1 MKLEEVKINGFSAQ
15 KVELKNQNAITAVAN
30 YSPEEF
36 EQFVFE
42 YLLFVKK
49 DELLPERIYRVGSTG
64 DKGVDV
70 YLKRQ
75 SGEVYYY
82 QCKHYNKSLP
92 ISVINGIIVK
102 ILYYSAKGKISC
114 PSKIYI
120 VGLNGVSTEVMEALC
135 DITEFK
141 SQMISKID
149 SILKSEKLG
158 NEEETK
164 EKLLNQIRSFDFKNL
179 EFLPVEKLISEYYN
193 SSCGKLRFDSET
205 KFETV
210 KAPDIDKEQLRFWE
224 QISSLPCA
232 DKSIK
237 DFLENESISDYYK
250 TLCLLYTDRFY
261 FGSEKNFEE
270 LIEDIYDAEKY
281 NLICGCKT
289 VEEVI
294 SVLENAT
301 HVNTSRSFLD
311 RRLHIVGSAERQG
324 ACHYLVENGK
334 GFWKK

>member
-1 MKLEEVKINGFSAQ
+1 MKLEEIKISSFAAQ

-64 DKGVDV
+64 DKGVDI

-92 ISVINGIIVK
+92 IASINGIIVK

-193 SSCGKLRFDSET
+193 SPCGKLRFDSET
-205 KFETV
+205 KFETI
-210 KAPDIDKEQLRFWE
+210 KAPDIDKEKLCFLE
-224 QISSLPCA
+224 QISSLPYA

-250 TLCLLYTDRFY
+250 TLCLFYTDRFY

>member
-1 MKLEEVKINGFSAQ
+1 MNLEEVEISGFAAQ

-49 DELLPERIYRVGSTG
+49 DELLPERVYRVGSTG

-82 QCKHYNKSLP
+82 QCKHYNKALP
-92 ISVINGIIVK
+92 LSVINGIIVK

-114 PSKIYI
+114 PSKIFI
-120 VGLNGVSTEVMEALC
+120 VGLNGVSTDVMERLG
-135 DITEFK
+135 DSTEFK
-141 SQMISKID
+141 SQMISRID
-149 SILKSEKLG
+149 SILKSEKLDS
-158 NEEETK
+158 EEETK
-164 EKLLNQIRSFDFKNL
+164 EELINLIQLFDVKNL
-179 EFLPVEKLISEYYN
+179 EFLPIEKLISEYYN

-205 KFETV
+205 KFETI
-210 KAPDIDKEQLRFWE
+210 KAPDIDKEQLCFLE

-237 DFLENESISDYYK
+237 GFLEDESISDYYK

-261 FGSEKNFEE
+261 FEAKRILKS
-270 LIEDIYDAEKY
+270 
-281 NLICGCKT
+281 
-289 VEEVI
+289 
-294 SVLENAT
+294 
-301 HVNTSRSFLD
+301 
-311 RRLHIVGSAERQG
+311 
-324 ACHYLVENGK
+324 
-334 GFWKK
+334 

>member
-1 MKLEEVKINGFSAQ
+1 MKLEEVEISVFTAQ

-49 DELLPERIYRVGSTG
+49 HELLPERIYRVGSTG

-82 QCKHYNKSLP
+82 QCKHYNKSLSL
-92 ISVINGIIVK
+92 SVIDGIIVK
-102 ILYYSAKGKISC
+102 ILYYSAKGKISH
-114 PSKIYI
+114 PSKIFI
-120 VGLNGVSTEVMEALC
+120 VGLSGVSTDVMEKLGDSA
-135 DITEFK
+135 EFK
-141 SQMISKID
+141 SQLISKID
-149 SILKSEKLG
+149 SILKSEKLE

-164 EKLLNQIRSFDFKNL
+164 GVLLNLIRSFDFKNL
-179 EFLPVEKLISEYYN
+179 EFLPIEKLISEYYN
-193 SSCGKLRFDSET
+193 SPCGKLRFDSET
-205 KFETV
+205 KFETI
-210 KAPDIDKEQLRFWE
+210 KAPDIDEEDLFFLKQL
-224 QISSLPCA
+224 SSLPYA
-232 DKSIK
+232 DKLKK

-270 LIEDIYDAEKY
+270 LIEDIYHAEKY
-281 NLICGCKT
+281 NLVSGCKT
-289 VEEVI
+289 IEEVI

-301 HVNTSRSFLD
+301 HVNTDRSFLD